1 MGLHINL
8 DITLPGMTCD
18 QFGLDVADI
27 TGDLQLGADR
37 DIKKAPLWASKKGCR
52 MSGTLKAHR
61 VDGEFHIAFGR
72 IAKAS
77 PRSFDSITATQ
88 RQVTG
93 HMHQFTPYEMMV
105 FNASHTINHI
115 SYGEPQKTDLLS
127 RLLSVKKALR
137 SIYGSDSF
145 AGGEHPMDGT
155 AFTVKK
161 DTARIMYF
169 IKVVPT
175 TYVHADG
182 RVTESYQI
190 SHKVQY
196 TPIVYGPVFKQP
208 GIFFRYELS
217 PYHVTSVQKKTTF
230 THMFS
235 SCCAIV
241 GGVFVVLG
249 FVSNAVGFV
258 IDLLPHK
265 GKKELMDKQKEIY
278 ENLVSEKVSGE
289 KMEAAQPIEQVI
301 EGSNPVT
308 EPLQQQQQQQ
318 QQQNTYEFTE
328 ESSAVSQS
336 GAFVPKASEKY
347 D

>member
-1 MGLHINL
+1 
-8 DITLPGMTCD
+8 
-18 QFGLDVADI
+18 
-27 TGDLQLGADR
+27 
-37 DIKKAPLWASKKGCR
+37 

-115 SYGEPQKTDLLS
+115 SYGEPQKTDLFS
-127 RLLSVKKALR
+127 RLLSVKKALQ
-137 SIYGSDSF
+137 SLYGSEFF
-145 AGGEHPMDGT
+145 ASGEHPMDGT
-155 AFTVKK
+155 EYIVKK
-161 DTARIMYF
+161 DSARIMYF

-175 TYVHADG
+175 TYVHSDG
-182 RVTESYQI
+182 KVVESYQI

-217 PYHVTSVQKKTTF
+217 PYHVTSVQKTTTF
-230 THMFS
+230 AHMFS

-249 FVSNAVGFV
+249 FVSNAVGFI
-258 IDLLPHK
+258 IDLIPCK
-265 GKKELMDKQKEIY
+265 GKGKNAKPDMTEKQKEIY
-278 ENLVSEKVSGE
+278 ENLVNEKVNDVNENLQSEKVT
-289 KMEAAQPIEQVI
+289 PIEQVI
-301 EGSNPVT
+301 GDNNPV
-308 EPLQQQQQQQ
+308 EESSFRQQVVDET
-318 QQQNTYEFTE
+318 TYDFTAD
-328 ESSAVSQS
+328 SSAVSQS
-336 GAFVPKASEKY
+336 NTFTPKTNEKY

>member
-1 MGLHINL
+1 
-8 DITLPGMTCD
+8 
-18 QFGLDVADI
+18 
-27 TGDLQLGADR
+27 
-37 DIKKAPLWASKKGCR
+37 
-52 MSGTLKAHR
+52 MSGTLKTHR

-93 HMHQFTPYEMMV
+93 HMHQFSPYEMMV

-115 SYGEPQKTDLLS
+115 SYGEPQKNDILS
-127 RLLSVKKALR
+127 RILSVKKAIGSL
-137 SIYGSDSF
+137 YGGLFFDSS
-145 AGGEHPMDGT
+145 EHPMDGT
-155 AFTVKK
+155 EYIVKN
-161 DTARIMYF
+161 DSARIMYF

-175 TYVHADG
+175 TFIHSDG
-182 RVTESYQI
+182 KVVESYQI

-217 PYHVTSVQKKTTF
+217 PYHVTSVEKGTSF

-249 FVSNAVGFV
+249 FVTDVVNFL
-258 IDLLPHK
+258 IDLLPFNK
-265 GKKELMDKQKEIY
+265 QAKRKNINELKNEKQQEIY
-278 ENLVSEKVSGE
+278 SNLATSSNNVDDVNKDVGSSEQVINDVN
-289 KMEAAQPIEQVI
+289 PIEQSAFMEDEI
-301 EGSNPVT
+301 QNK
-308 EPLQQQQQQQ
+308 
-318 QQQNTYEFTE
+318 NTYEFTAD
-328 ESSAVSQS
+328 SSAVSQPI
-336 GAFVPKASEKY
+336 AASSSWGHNHNNLNAKY

>member
-1 MGLHINL
+1 
-8 DITLPGMTCD
+8 
-18 QFGLDVADI
+18 
-27 TGDLQLGADR
+27 
-37 DIKKAPLWASKKGCR
+37 

-127 RLLSVKKALR
+127 RILSVKKALQ
-137 SIYGSDSF
+137 SLYGSEFFSN
-145 AGGEHPMDGT
+145 GEHPMDGT
-155 AFTVKK
+155 EYIVKK
-161 DTARIMYF
+161 DSARIMYF

-175 TYVHADG
+175 TYVHSDG
-182 RVTESYQI
+182 KVVESYQI

-217 PYHVTSVQKKTTF
+217 PYHVTSVQKTTTF

-249 FVSNAVGFV
+249 FVSNAVGFI
-258 IDLLPHK
+258 IDLLPLK
-265 GKKELMDKQKEIY
+265 GKKKNDKGDLAVEDKQKEIY
-278 ENLVSEKVSGE
+278 ENLVSEKVNEVDGNLGSE
-289 KMEAAQPIEQVI
+289 KVNQIEQVI
-301 EGSNPVT
+301 GDNNPLEESAFRQQVVDDVT
-308 EPLQQQQQQQ
+308 
-318 QQQNTYEFTE
+318 YDFTAD
-328 ESSAVSQS
+328 SSAVSQS
-336 GAFVPKASEKY
+336 NTFAPKTNEKY